1 MEKILIGSFEFNTA
15 KIPLSKAGVILIYS
29 DKGVLACG
37 YLNIEVANRF
47 GERMAIVTGVKN
59 FDDMLNAKIVSL
71 SEATKDLNLPE
82 SATGKDFLL
91 SLTNKDL

>member
-1 MEKILIGSFEFNTA
+1 MEKILIGSFEFSTA
-15 KIPLSKAGVILIYS
+15 KIPLSKAGVIVIYS

-37 YLNIEVANRF
+37 YLDIATANKF
-47 GERMAIVTGVKN
+47 GERMAIVKGVKN
-59 FDDMLNAKIVSL
+59 FEDMLSAKIVAL

-82 SATGKDFLL
+82 GATGKDFLL